1 MFYREAIM
9 RRKSRRSFVGKL
21 PSISHVKMIRDIIEE
36 INANNNLSIQIIIDQ
51 PAGFKGV
58 TATYGMF
65 SGVKN
70 YIALIGPKDDP
81 NVHEKL
87 GFFGEQILLIC
98 EILGYGT
105 CWVGGTFDKKK
116 CKCKVEENE
125 VFECAIVF
133 GNVKKNHSLK
143 EKALEKAIH
152 AVKKRPKLQDLF
164 YSQEN
169 PPNWFIEGMR
179 MVQRAPSALNKMP
192 VKFFYSGD
200 GVMAKVKNPKI
211 INYYDLG
218 IAKFHFQV
226 GADNGEWDFGN
237 GGLFLINEEKE

>member
-21 PSISHVKMIRDIIEE
+21 PSISHVKMIREIIDDI
-36 INANNNLSIQIIIDQ
+36 NVKNNLSIQMVIDQ
-51 PAGFKGV
+51 PDGFKGI
-58 TATYGMF
+58 TSTYGIF

-81 NVHEKL
+81 DIHEKL
-87 GFFGEQILLIC
+87 GYFGEQILLTC

-105 CWVGGTFDKKK
+105 CWVGGTFDRKK
-116 CKCKVEENE
+116 CKCKVDENE
-125 VFECAIVF
+125 VFKCAIVF
-133 GNVKKNHSLK
+133 GNVKKNYSIKEIAMDKTLHS
-143 EKALEKAIH
+143 
-152 AVKKRPKLQDLF
+152 VNKKPKLQDLF
-164 YSQEN
+164 YSHDT

-179 MVQRAPSALNKMP
+179 MVERAPSAINKMP

-200 GVMAKVKNPKI
+200 GVMAKVKNPKT

-226 GADNGEWDFGN
+226 GADNGHWDFGN
-237 GGLFLINEEKE
+237 GGLYTLDEEE